1 MYQLISR
8 KIKEVTPELAEKLL
22 NANFYEGQRNI
33 RDRHVRVLCN
43 AIKNGLFTVGHIAI
57 AKQGWKGGDA
67 MLANGQHQCNAV
79 INSGLPINAVVD
91 EYQCKT
97 PEDFALLYRQFDN
110 NASRSLSDIALPEAK
125 ALGIKW
131 SKEIVNRILS
141 GIGFLEKHNSL
152 SLHKNERIECLKKYI
167 SEGNSINE
175 ILSCVNSSENK
186 HLRRSPVI
194 AAMIVTFRKCSADA
208 ETFWEEVR
216 DGENLKS
223 SSPTLKLRNYL
234 LSTNTAFGRGVNAP
248 SLNKAASTREMY
260 CKCIIAW
267 NAYRRGDSTI
277 LKYYADKET
286 PKAI

>member
-8 KIKEVTPELAEKLL
+8 KIKEITPDVADKILQS
-22 NANFYEGQRNI
+22 NIYDGQRPKKE
-33 RDRHVRVLCN
+33 RHIKVLCD
-43 AIKNGLFTVGHIAI
+43 AIENGLFTVGHIAI
-57 AKQGWKGGDA
+57 AKQGWNGGDT
-67 MLANGQHQCNAV
+67 MLANGQHQCTAV
-79 INSGLPINAVVD
+79 INTGLPINAVID

-110 NASRSLSDIALPEAK
+110 NATRTLADIALPEAK

-131 SKEIVNRILS
+131 SKEVINRVLS
-141 GIGFLEKHNSL
+141 GIGFLENHNTL
-152 SLHKNERIECLKKYI
+152 STHKNKRVESLKKYI
-167 SEGNSINE
+167 AEGNAIND

-186 HLRRSPVI
+186 HLRRSAVI
-194 AAMIVTFRKCSADA
+194 AAMIVTFKKCSADA

-248 SLNKAASTREMY
+248 SLNKAAGTREMY
-260 CKCIIAW
+260 SKCIIAW
-267 NAYRRGDSTI
+267 NAYRREDSTQ
-277 LKYYADKET
+277 LKYFADKET

>member
-8 KIKEVTPELAEKLL
+8 KIKEVTPDLAESFLETNL
-22 NANFYEGQRNI
+22 SEGQRGVKQK
-33 RDRHVRVLCN
+33 HLKYLCGV
-43 AIKNGLFTVGHIAI
+43 IEDGLFTIGHIAI
-57 AKQGWKGGDA
+57 AHQGWNGGDPMMA
-67 MLANGQHQCNAV
+67 DGQHTCHSV
-79 INSGLPINAVVD
+79 ILTGKNVPAVVE
-91 EYQCKT
+91 EYNCKT
-97 PEDFALLYRQFDN
+97 PEDFALLYRQFNGDLP
-110 NASRSLSDIALPEAK
+110 RSLADNARPEAK
-125 ALGIKW
+125 ALGLVW
-131 SKEIVNRILS
+131 SSEIINKVLS
-141 GIGFLEKHNSL
+141 GVGFLENHNST
-152 SLHKNERIECLKKYI
+152 SLHKNKRVESLKKYI
-167 SEGNSINE
+167 PEGDFIND
-175 ILSCVNSSENK
+175 ILSCVSASENK

-208 ETFWEEVR
+208 ETFWGEVR